1 MTAHTP
7 RAKNLALAH
16 PKDGTVMKVF
26 LTGAT
31 GYVGSAVLAR
41 LLTDGHEVVA
51 HARSV
56 ESADRLLPGAVPAI
70 GELTDAGWLRE
81 HVDHSDGVIHTASP
95 NDATSEAFDT
105 AFLDAVLPILA
116 GSDRPLVHTGGTWI
130 HGSGIGIDEN
140 TPANPPPIVAWRPAV
155 LDRVRAAAS
164 DGIRTVMIAPANIY
178 GDGGGIPA
186 MLAYGPTTEDSEPA
200 LLVVG
205 GDQHLANVHR
215 ADIAALYTLAL
226 TDAPAGSYYLG
237 ANRDSPTMT
246 EIAKAV
252 SVARGL
258 DGRIAPERLEESR
271 QRLGPFADAV
281 LIDAQIDCQRA
292 HNLGWRP
299 SGPSLLDDLA
309 TIGNS

>member
-1 MTAHTP
+1 MTAHAP
-7 RAKNLALAH
+7 RAQNLALAH
-16 PKDGTVMKVF
+16 PEGGTVMKVF

-41 LLTDGHEVVA
+41 LLADGHEVVA

-116 GSDRPLVHTGGTWI
+116 GSDRPLVYTGGTWL

-140 TPANPPPIVAWRPAV
+140 TPANPPPMVSWRSAV

-164 DGIRTVMIAPANIY
+164 DGIRTVVIAPANVY
-178 GDGGGIPA
+178 GDGGGLPA
-186 MLAYGPTTEDSEPA
+186 MLAYGPTTGDSKPA

-205 GDQHLANVHR
+205 GDQHFANVHR
-215 ADIAALYTLAL
+215 ADIAALYTLGL
-226 TDAPAGSYYLG
+226 TEAPAGSYYLG

-258 DGRIAPERLEESR
+258 DGRIAPEPLEQSR
-271 QRLGPFADAV
+271 HRLGPFTDAV
-281 LIDAQIDCQRA
+281 LIDAQIDCHRA

-309 TIGNS
+309 TIGTS

>member
-1 MTAHTP
+1 
-7 RAKNLALAH
+7 
-16 PKDGTVMKVF
+16 MKVF

-56 ESADRLLPGAVPAI
+56 ESADRLPPGAVPAI

-95 NDATSEAFDT
+95 NDATSGAFDT

-130 HGSGIGIDEN
+130 HGSGIGIDED

-178 GDGGGIPA
+178 GDGGGIAA
-186 MLAYGPTTEDSEPA
+186 MLAYGPTTDDSEPA

-226 TDAPAGSYYLG
+226 TKAPAGSYYLG

-246 EIAKAV
+246 EIADAV

-258 DGRIAPERLEESR
+258 DGRITPEPLEQSR
-271 QRLGPFADAV
+271 QRLGPFADAL

-299 SGPSLLDDLA
+299 SGPSLLDELT

>member
-1 MTAHTP
+1 
-7 RAKNLALAH
+7 
-16 PKDGTVMKVF
+16 MKVF

-56 ESADRLLPGAVPAI
+56 KSADRLLPGALPAI
-70 GELTDAGWLRE
+70 GDLTDAGWLRE
-81 HVDHSDGVIHTASP
+81 HVNHSDGVIHAASP
-95 NDATSEAFDT
+95 NDATSGALDT

-140 TPANPPPIVAWRPAV
+140 TPVNPPPIVAWRPAV
-155 LDRVRAAAS
+155 RDRVRAAAS

-186 MLAYGPTTEDSEPA
+186 MLAYGPTTDDSEPA

-226 TDAPAGSYYLG
+226 TEAPAGSYYLG

-258 DGRIAPERLEESR
+258 DGRITREPLEQSRL
-271 QRLGPFADAV
+271 RLGPFADAV
-281 LIDAQIDCQRA
+281 LIDAQIDCQHA
-292 HNLGWRP
+292 QDLGWRP
-299 SGPSLLDDLA
+299 SGQSLLDDLA

>member
-1 MTAHTP
+1 
-7 RAKNLALAH
+7 
-16 PKDGTVMKVF
+16 MKVF

-70 GELTDAGWLRE
+70 GEVTDAGWLRE
-81 HVDHSDGVIHTASP
+81 QVDQSDGVIHTASP
-95 NDATSEAFDT
+95 NDATSGGFDT
-105 AFLDAVLPILA
+105 AFLDAILPILA

-130 HGSGIGIDEN
+130 HGSGIGIDED
-140 TPANPPPIVAWRPAV
+140 TPVNPPPIVAWRPAV
-155 LDRVRAAAS
+155 LERVRAAAS
-164 DGIRTVMIAPANIY
+164 DGIRTVMIAPANVY

-186 MLAYGPTTEDSEPA
+186 MLAYGPTTGDSEPA

-226 TDAPAGSYYLG
+226 TEAPAGSYYLG

-246 EIAKAV
+246 EIAEAV

-258 DGRIAPERLEESR
+258 DGRITSEPLEQSR
-271 QRLGPFADAV
+271 QRLGPFADAL

-299 SGPSLLDDLA
+299 SGPSLLEDLA
-309 TIGNS
+309 TIGNSLATIGNS

>member
-1 MTAHTP
+1 
-7 RAKNLALAH
+7 
-16 PKDGTVMKVF
+16 MKVF

-56 ESADRLLPGAVPAI
+56 QSADRLRPEAVPAI

-81 HVDHSDGVIHTASP
+81 HVDHSDAVIHTASP

-116 GSDRPLVHTGGTWI
+116 GSDRALVHTGGTWL

-140 TPANPPPIVAWRPAV
+140 TPPNPPSIVAWRPAV
-155 LDRVRAAAS
+155 LDRVRGAAS
-164 DGIRTVMIAPANIY
+164 DGIRTVVIAPANVY
-178 GDGGGIPA
+178 GDGGGLPA
-186 MLAYGPTTEDSEPA
+186 MLAYGPTTGDSEPA

-205 GDQHLANVHR
+205 GDQHFANVHR
-215 ADIAALYTLAL
+215 ADLAALYTLAL
-226 TDAPAGSYYLG
+226 TEAPAGSYYLA

-258 DGRIAPERLEESR
+258 DGRIAPEPLEQSR
-271 QRLGPFADAV
+271 QRLGPFTAAV

-299 SGPSLLDDLA
+299 SEPSLLDDLA